1 MSETVKNI
9 HLKLQEARAELQEIE
24 IKKSNYN
31 SFGKYY
37 YFDLSDILPPIMK
50 VCNKFKLTPYFNFDE
65 PKATLEI
72 VNAENPKEIKVF
84 TMPTKVSILKGCN
97 DMQSI
102 GGAQTFAQKY
112 LYESAFG
119 ISETDATDKL
129 GEEEGANDPISN
141 VQVKVIEKL
150 IKETNTDRIQFL
162 TWAQAKDVKEITN
175 KILPSA
181 IDLLQKKKEQLE
193 VKNKGVVIN

>member
-1 MSETVKNI
+1 MSEEVKNI
-9 HLKLQEARAELQEIE
+9 HIKLQEARAKLQDVE

-50 VCNKFKLTPYFNFDE
+50 VCNEFKLTPYFNFDE

-72 VNAENPKEIKVF
+72 INAENPEEVRVF
-84 TMPTKVSILKGCN
+84 TMPTKVSILEGCN

-102 GGAQTFAQKY
+102 GGAQTFAEKY

-129 GEEEGANDPISN
+129 GEEEGASDPISN
-141 VQVKVIEKL
+141 VHVKVIEGL
-150 IKETNTDRIQFL
+150 IKEANIDRMAFL
-162 TWAQAKDVKEITN
+162 TWAQVKEVKDIMN
-175 KILPSA
+175 KDLPSVMSM
-181 IDLLQKKKEQLE
+181 LNKKKEQIGA
-193 VKNKGVVIN
+193 KK

>member
-1 MSETVKNI
+1 MSEEVENI
-9 HLKLQEARAELQEIE
+9 HIKLQEARAKLQDVE

-31 SFGKYY
+31 SYGKYY
-37 YFDLSDILPPIMK
+37 YFDLSDILPPIMR
-50 VCNKFKLTPYFNFDE
+50 VCNELKLTPYFNFDE

-72 VNAENPKEIKVF
+72 INAENSEETRIF
-84 TMPTKVSILKGCN
+84 YMPTKISVLKGCN

-102 GGAQTFAQKY
+102 GGAQTFAEKY

-141 VQVKVIEKL
+141 VHVKVIESTL
-150 IKETNTDRIQFL
+150 KETNTDRMKFL
-162 TWAQAKDVKEITN
+162 TWAKVKEVKEITN
-175 KILPSA
+175 RDLPSVMSMLNK
-181 IDLLQKKKEQLE
+181 IKEQQE
-193 VKNKGVVIN
+193 AKK

>member
-1 MSETVKNI
+1 MSEEVKNI
-9 HLKLQEARAELQEIE
+9 HIKLQEARAKLQDVD

-31 SFGKYY
+31 SYGKYY
-37 YFDLSDILPPIMK
+37 YFDLSDILPPIMR
-50 VCNKFKLTPYFNFDE
+50 VCNELKLTPYFNFDE

-72 VNAENPKEIKVF
+72 INAENPEEVRVF

-102 GGAQTFAQKY
+102 GGAQTFAEKY

-129 GEEEGANDPISN
+129 GEDEGASDPISN
-141 VQVKVIEKL
+141 VHVKVIEGL
-150 IKETNTDRIQFL
+150 IKEANIDRMAFL
-162 TWAQAKDVKEITN
+162 TWAQVKEVKDIMN
-175 KILPSA
+175 KDLPSVMSM
-181 IDLLQKKKEQLE
+181 LNKKKEQIE
-193 VKNKGVVIN
+193 AKK

>member
-1 MSETVKNI
+1 MSEIIKNI
-9 HLKLQEARAELQEIE
+9 HLKLQEARAELQDIE

-31 SFGKYY
+31 SFEKYY

-50 VCNKFKLTPYFNFDE
+50 VCHKFKLTPYFNFDE

-72 VNAENPKEIKVF
+72 VNSENPEEIKIF
-84 TMPTKVSILKGCN
+84 TMPTKVSVLKGCN

-119 ISETDATDKL
+119 ISETDETDKL
-129 GEEEGANDPISN
+129 GEEEGTSDPISN
-141 VQVKVIEKL
+141 VHVKVIESL
-150 IKETNTDRIQFL
+150 IKETNTDRMAFL
-162 TWAQAKDVKEITN
+162 TWARVKDVKEILN
-175 KILPSA
+175 KDLNSA
-181 IDLLQKKKEQLE
+181 MNMLNKKKEQLE
-193 VKNKGVVIN
+193 DKK

>member
-1 MSETVKNI
+1 MSEEVKNI
-9 HLKLQEARAELQEIE
+9 HTKLQEARAKLQDVE

-50 VCNKFKLTPYFNFDE
+50 VCNEFKLTPYFNFDE

-72 VNAENPKEIKVF
+72 INAENPEEVKVF

-102 GGAQTFAQKY
+102 GGAQTFAEKY

-129 GEEEGANDPISN
+129 GEEEGASDPISN
-141 VQVKVIEKL
+141 VHVKVIEGL
-150 IKETNTDRIQFL
+150 IKEANIDRMAFL
-162 TWAQAKDVKEITN
+162 TWAQVKEVKDIMN
-175 KILPSA
+175 KDLPSVMNM
-181 IDLLQKKKEQLE
+181 LNKKKEQIE
-193 VKNKGVVIN
+193 AKK